1 MRIDN
6 TRDKRKS
13 KSRKREQSWFEKE
26 FFHIMEQSLK
36 ITIDQALDEVLKDLN
51 GGSANISI

>member
-6 TRDKRKS
+6 TRNKRKS

>member
-36 ITIDQALDEVLKDLN
+36 TTIDQALDEVLKDLN